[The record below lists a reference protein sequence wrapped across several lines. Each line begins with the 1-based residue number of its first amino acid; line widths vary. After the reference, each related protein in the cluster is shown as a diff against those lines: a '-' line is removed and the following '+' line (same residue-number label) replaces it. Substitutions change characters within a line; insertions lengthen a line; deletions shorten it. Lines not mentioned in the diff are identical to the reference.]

1 MTIIPTPVDGLF
13 EVSHTRF
20 TDSRGLF
27 ERLFCIEALVSIL
40 KGRHIVAVNHSKTAS
55 IGALRGL
62 HYQMPPH
69 AEMKL
74 VCCLRGS
81 VHDVAVDIRQGS
93 STFLRHHTT
102 ILTGDNARMVVIP
115 EGFAHGFQVLEPDS
129 ELLYLHTA
137 PYAPASERGLAWNDP
152 RLAIEW
158 PGPVTDI
165 SQRDGG
171 HAFIND
177 SFQGVPA

>member
-1 MTIIPTPVDGLF
+1 MTIIPTAIDGLF
-13 EVSHTRF
+13 EVAHSRF
-20 TDSRGLF
+20 TDNRGLF
-27 ERLFCIEALVSIL
+27 ERFFCATALAPIL
-40 KGRHIVAVNHSKTAS
+40 KERRIVAVNHSKTAS
-55 IGALRGL
+55 VGALRGL

-81 VHDVAVDIRQGS
+81 VHDVAIDIRQGS
-93 STFLRHHTT
+93 PTFLRHHATL
-102 ILTGDNARMVVIP
+102 LTGDNARMIAIP

-137 PYAPASERGLAWNDP
+137 PYAPESERGLAWNDP
-152 RLAIEW
+152 RLAIPW

-165 SQRDGG
+165 SRRDEG
-171 HAFIND
+171 HAVID
-177 SFQGVPA
+177 DGFQGVPA